1 MYMDQEKHCPQ
12 EELYRIGTVS
22 ALTGLSVER
31 LRAWERRYN
40 LSPAHKSGRTRF
52 YDQSQ
57 LDRFRIIKRLIDLG
71 HPISS
76 LVELDQKQLETRLK
90 HQTLDEPE
98 FRHSN
103 LALDKP
109 MVGLIGP
116 NLLLLEQKASGTSE
130 ALQQNSIE
138 IAARWA
144 NIEAFKSEQE
154 QIEDLDV
161 IVIQLPVLNIQPIEL
176 IREYFPKSKLIVLY
190 QFTRADIISQI
201 QSLKIPT
208 IKWPISWIEIEHMCV
223 NDHRLLRGNK
233 HPSPRKFSDEE
244 LIAIASSSDDATGC
258 PEYVVE
264 SIHQLNALATYSHEC
279 SKESK
284 DSSSME
290 ALHASTTHAR
300 AELEIA
306 LDRLISADLPK
317 KSLKRAN
324 KH

>member
-1 MYMDQEKHCPQ
+1 MYMDKDIHSPQ

-40 LSPAHKSGRTRF
+40 ISPAHKSGRTRF

-57 LDRFRIIKRLIDLG
+57 LDRFKVIKRLIDLG

-76 LVELDQKQLETRLK
+76 LVELDQKQLEMRLK

-98 FRHSN
+98 FPSSS

-116 NLLLLEQKASGTSE
+116 NLLLLEQKASRNSE
-130 ALQQNSIE
+130 VFKQNPIE

-144 NIEAFKSEQE
+144 NIEAFKSENDQV
-154 QIEDLDV
+154 EDLDV
-161 IVIQLPVLNIQPIEL
+161 ILVQLPVLNTQPIEL
-176 IREYFPKSKLIVLY
+176 VKEYFPKSKLIVLY
-190 QFTRADIISQI
+190 QFTRADTISQI

-208 IKWPISWIEIEHMCV
+208 VKWPISWIEIEHMCI

-244 LIAIASSSDDATGC
+244 LIAIASSSEDGTGC

-279 SKESK
+279 SKELK

-306 LDRLISADLPK
+306 LDRLISVDSPK

>member
-1 MYMDQEKHCPQ
+1 MDDKNRTEHQ
-12 EELYRIGTVS
+12 ELYRIGTVS

-31 LRAWERRYN
+31 LRAWERRYD

-57 LDRFRIIKRLIDLG
+57 LDRFKVIKRLIDLG

-76 LVELDQKQLETRLK
+76 LVELDQNQLETRLR
-90 HQTLDEPE
+90 HQSLEESE
-98 FRHSN
+98 FHNATVLFQDR
-103 LALDKP
+103 P

-116 NLLLLEQKASGTSE
+116 NLLLLEQKTSAASDES
-130 ALQQNSIE
+130 QQGSIE

-144 NIEAFKSEQE
+144 NVDAFKSEQD
-154 QIEDLDV
+154 QVEDLDV
-161 IVIQLPVLNIQPIEL
+161 IVIQLPVLNTQPIEL
-176 IREYFPKSKLIVLY
+176 VKEYFPKSKVIVLY

-208 IKWPISWIEIEHMCV
+208 IKWPVSWIEIEHMCV
-223 NDHRLLRGNK
+223 NGHRLLKGNK
-233 HPSPRKFSDEE
+233 HPTPRKFSDEE
-244 LIAIASSSDDATGC
+244 LIAIASSSDDTTGC

-279 SKESK
+279 GKEFK
-284 DSSSME
+284 DSSSMQ

-306 LDRLISADLPK
+306 LDRLISVDFPN

>member
-1 MYMDQEKHCPQ
+1 MDDKNRTEHQ
-12 EELYRIGTVS
+12 ELYRIGTVS

-31 LRAWERRYN
+31 LRAWERRYD

-52 YDQSQ
+52 YDKSQ
-57 LDRFRIIKRLIDLG
+57 LDRFKVIKRLIDLG

-76 LVELDQKQLETRLK
+76 LVELDQNQLETRLR
-90 HQTLDEPE
+90 HQSLEESE
-98 FRHSN
+98 FHNATVLFQDR
-103 LALDKP
+103 P

-116 NLLLLEQKASGTSE
+116 NLLLLEQKTSAASDES
-130 ALQQNSIE
+130 QQGSIE

-144 NIEAFKSEQE
+144 NVDAFKSEQD
-154 QIEDLDV
+154 QVEDLDV
-161 IVIQLPVLNIQPIEL
+161 IVIQLPVLNTQPIEL
-176 IREYFPKSKLIVLY
+176 VKEYFPKSKVIVLY

-208 IKWPISWIEIEHMCV
+208 IKWPVLWIEIEHMCV
-223 NDHRLLRGNK
+223 NGHRLLKGNK
-233 HPSPRKFSDEE
+233 HPTPRKFSDEE
-244 LIAIASSSDDATGC
+244 LIAIASSSDDTTGC

-279 SKESK
+279 GKEFK
-284 DSSSME
+284 DSSSMQ

-306 LDRLISADLPK
+306 LDRLISVDFPN
-317 KSLKRAN
+317 KSLKSAN

>member
-1 MYMDQEKHCPQ
+1 MDNENQTDHQE
-12 EELYRIGTVS
+12 LFRIGTVS

-31 LRAWERRYN
+31 LRAWERRYD

-57 LDRFRIIKRLIDLG
+57 LDRFKVIKRLIDLG

-76 LVELDQKQLETRLK
+76 LVELDQNQLETRLRN
-90 HQTLDEPE
+90 QSLDESE
-98 FRHSN
+98 FHNATVLFQDR
-103 LALDKP
+103 P

-116 NLLLLEQKASGTSE
+116 NLLLLEQKTSATSDE
-130 ALQQNSIE
+130 SQQGSIE

-144 NIEAFKSEQE
+144 NIDAFKSEQE
-154 QIEDLDV
+154 QVEDLDV
-161 IVIQLPVLNIQPIEL
+161 VVIQLPVLNTQPIEL
-176 IREYFPKSKLIVLY
+176 VKEYFPKSKVIVLY
-190 QFTRADIISQI
+190 QFTRADIIGQI

-208 IKWPISWIEIEHMCV
+208 IKWPVSWIEIEHMCV
-223 NDHRLLRGNK
+223 NGHRLLKGNK

-244 LIAIASSSDDATGC
+244 LIAIASSSDDGTGC

-279 SKESK
+279 GKEVK
-284 DSSSME
+284 DPSSMQ

-306 LDRLISADLPK
+306 LDRLISVDFPNKA
-317 KSLKRAN
+317 LKRAN
-324 KH
+324 NH

>member
-1 MYMDQEKHCPQ
+1 MNSDKRTEQ

-57 LDRFRIIKRLIDLG
+57 LDRFKVIKRLIDLG

-76 LVELDQKQLETRLK
+76 LVELDHHQLETRLR
-90 HQTLDEPE
+90 HQTVMEPE
-98 FRHSN
+98 FSSS
-103 LALDKP
+103 ALSQDRP

-116 NLLLLEQKASGTSE
+116 NLLLVEQKASAASNG
-130 ALQQNSIE
+130 LQENSLD

-144 NIEAFKSEQE
+144 NIDAFKSEQDQVE
-154 QIEDLDV
+154 YLDV
-161 IVIQLPVLNIQPIEL
+161 IVIQLPVLSLQPIES
-176 IREYFPKSKLIVLY
+176 IKEYFPKSKVIVLY
-190 QFTRADIISQI
+190 QFTSADVISEV

-208 IKWPISWIEIEHMCV
+208 VKWPISWIEIEHMCV
-223 NDHRLLRGNK
+223 NGHRLLRGDK

-258 PEYVVE
+258 REYVVE
-264 SIHQLNALATYSHEC
+264 SIHQLNALAAYSHEC
-279 SKESK
+279 GKEFK

-300 AELEIA
+300 AELEMA
-306 LDRLISADLPK
+306 LDRLISLDLPK
-317 KSLKRAN
+317 KSLKSTK